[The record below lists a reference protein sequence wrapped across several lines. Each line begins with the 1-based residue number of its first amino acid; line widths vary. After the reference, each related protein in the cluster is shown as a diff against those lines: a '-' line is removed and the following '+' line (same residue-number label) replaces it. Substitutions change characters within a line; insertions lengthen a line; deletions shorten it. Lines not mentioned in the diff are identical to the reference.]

1 VEKGLRPRATELR
14 VCIRALH
21 TDAGP
26 KPVLVIRARE
36 RDGVPGLEARLLPRQ
51 SWPHRLQGRN
61 RRTVRLMIE
70 RACSA
75 LLPVGH
81 ASRTPRWLAFGSWR
95 WRSRDDSHSPM
106 VGEFA

>member
-1 VEKGLRPRATELR
+1 
-14 VCIRALH
+14 
-21 TDAGP
+21 
-26 KPVLVIRARE
+26 
-36 RDGVPGLEARLLPRQ
+36 
-51 SWPHRLQGRN
+51 
-61 RRTVRLMIE
+61 VRLMIE